1 MYSSFFLPLCMKLIH
16 LLSALVFLT
25 SCGGNSETET
35 VSKYYDLKSFT
46 ENIVK
51 NLAET
56 KPEVSKKW
64 LYNSEKEDKKTN
76 DIDWEKELKLF
87 LDSDINKSSY
97 VTSYDSVVTAHKIT
111 YTLKPSEKLPVK
123 ELSIT
128 FDSLKAPK
136 SIFSAKESENYF
148 FKTKTKS
155 TLNLENGQLESY
167 SISAVQKLLWFSADS
182 SLIEGKLLN

>member
-25 SCGGNSETET
+25 SCGGNSQTET

-46 ENIVK
+46 ENIVQ
-51 NLAET
+51 NLSET
-56 KPEVSKKW
+56 KPDVSKQW
-64 LYNSEKEDKKTN
+64 LYNSEKEEKRTN

-97 VTSYDSVVTAHKIT
+97 VTSYDSVVTADKIT
-111 YTLKPSEKLPVK
+111 YTLKASEKVPVK
-123 ELSIT
+123 ELAIA
-128 FDSLKAPK
+128 FDSLKTPK
-136 SIFSAKESENYF
+136 SILSVKESENYF
-148 FKTKTKS
+148 FKTKTRS
-155 TLNLENGQLESY
+155 TLNLENGQLQSY

-182 SLIEGKLLN
+182 SFIEGKLQ

>member
-1 MYSSFFLPLCMKLIH
+1 MYSSFFLPLCMKLTY

-25 SCGGNSETET
+25 SCGGDSQTET

-46 ENIVK
+46 ENIVQ
-51 NLAET
+51 NLSET
-56 KPEVSKKW
+56 KPDVSKQW
-64 LYNSEKEDKKTN
+64 LYNSEKEEKRTN

-97 VTSYDSVVTAHKIT
+97 VTSYDSVVTADKIT

-123 ELSIT
+123 ELSIA
-128 FDSLKAPK
+128 FDSLKIPK
-136 SIFSAKESENYF
+136 SILSVKESENYF
-148 FKTKTKS
+148 FKTKTRS
-155 TLNLENGQLESY
+155 TLNLENGQLQSY

-182 SLIEGKLLN
+182 SFIEGKLQ